1 MKIMKVDKSICP
13 ICGNPNNCGYEN
25 GLTHEGCWCE
35 KIKVPKELREQIP
48 AEVRGKA
55 CICKKCIMEYKEK
68 FNK

>member
-1 MKIMKVDKSICP
+1 MKIGNMLYLMQNKNKLKRKENIMEVNKSICP

-48 AEVRGKA
+48 AELR
-55 CICKKCIMEYKEK
+55 
-68 FNK
+68 

>member
-1 MKIMKVDKSICP
+1 MKVDKSICP

-48 AEVRGKA
+48 AELRGKA
-55 CICKKCIMEYKEK
+55 
-68 FNK
+68 